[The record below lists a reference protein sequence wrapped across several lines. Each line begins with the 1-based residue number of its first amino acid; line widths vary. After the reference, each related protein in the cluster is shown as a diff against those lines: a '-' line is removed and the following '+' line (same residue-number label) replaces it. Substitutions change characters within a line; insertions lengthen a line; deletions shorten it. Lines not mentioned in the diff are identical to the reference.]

1 MSQFKTTY
9 SIYNRSTG
17 KKIKSVTRTY
27 EATDKARAEY
37 LSQLFKYIDLD
48 KSKVLVETDS
58 IKKA

>member
-1 MSQFKTTY
+1 MSTWKTTY
-9 SIYNRSTG
+9 TVYNKSTG
-17 KKIKSVTRTY
+17 KKMKTVSRTY

-48 KSKVLVETDS
+48 KSKVYVETDS

>member
-1 MSQFKTTY
+1 MATFKTSY
-9 SIYNRSTG
+9 SVYNKSTD

-48 KSKVLVETDS
+48 KSKVYVEIDS